1 MMRLGVVC
9 AFVLFSLAAAAK
21 TMVVLGD
28 SASAGY
34 GLPQDKTWVALLAAR
49 VQKEKLDYT
58 VANVSISG
66 ETTLGGA
73 NRIEAVLKQHRPAIV
88 ILALGGN
95 DGLRGQNIDAMRRN
109 LEKIINACEKA
120 HARVL
125 LVGMRLPPNYGNAYA
140 DKFHA
145 TYVDLAK
152 QRKLALAP
160 FLFEGFGDKPDWFQS
175 DGIHPAI
182 KAQPL
187 MMETVWKALGSVLAP
202 ASLSKK

>member
-1 MMRLGVVC
+1 MMRLMI
-9 AFVLFSLAAAAK
+9 AITFVLFSSATPAK
-21 TMVVLGD
+21 TLVVLGD

-34 GLPQDKTWVALLAAR
+34 GLPQDKSWVALLVAR

-58 VANVSISG
+58 VANASISG

-95 DGLRGQNIDAMRRN
+95 DGLRGQNIDTMRRN
-109 LEKIINACEKA
+109 LEKIIIACEKA
-120 HARVL
+120 NARVV
-125 LVGMRLPPNYGNAYA
+125 LVGIRLPPNYGSAYV

-160 FLFEGFGDKPDWFQS
+160 YLFEGFGDKPDWFQP

-187 MMETVWKALGSVLAP
+187 MMETVWKALEPLLPSA
-202 ASLSKK
+202 AASKK

>member
-1 MMRLGVVC
+1 MRLVVVI
-9 AFVLFSLAAAAK
+9 AFVLFSSAAAAR
-21 TMVVLGD
+21 TLVVLGD

-34 GLPQDKTWVALLAAR
+34 GLPQDKAWVALLAAR

-58 VANVSISG
+58 VANASVSG

-88 ILALGGN
+88 VLALGGN
-95 DGLRGQNIDAMRRN
+95 DGLRGQSIDAMRGN
-109 LEKIINACEKA
+109 LEKIINTCEKA
-120 HARVL
+120 RARVV
-125 LVGMRLPPNYGNAYA
+125 LVGMRLPPNYGSAYG

-145 TYVDLAK
+145 TYVELAK
-152 QRKLALAP
+152 QRKLALVP
-160 FLFEGFGDKPDWFQS
+160 FLFEGFGDKPDWFQA

-187 MMETVWKALGSVLAP
+187 MMETVWKALGPLLAP
-202 ASLSKK
+202 ASISKK